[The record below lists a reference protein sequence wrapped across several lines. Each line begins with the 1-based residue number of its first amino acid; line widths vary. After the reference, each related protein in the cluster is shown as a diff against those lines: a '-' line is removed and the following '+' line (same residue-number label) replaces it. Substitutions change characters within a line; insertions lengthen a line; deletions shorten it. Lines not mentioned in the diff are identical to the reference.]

1 MTPVQKEYQL
11 SLDHLVKMS
20 RNPGFKDHA
29 WHRAKELDVMPG
41 YVGIKDELV
50 KRMKEEKK

>member
-1 MTPVQKEYQL
+1 M
-11 SLDHLVKMS
+11 VKMS

>member
-1 MTPVQKEYQL
+1 MTEYETQL
-11 SLDHLVKMS
+11 THLMNMS

-29 WHRAKELDVMPG
+29 WHRAKELDVIPG